1 MANFAKVSSLFV
13 DIFMKWLVGLILIAL
28 VAMQYSLWW
37 GQSGLLEVARL
48 QEQIT
53 AQETVNASL
62 SERNRQ
68 LHAEVLDLKQ
78 GIDAIEER
86 ARHDLGMVKPKET
99 FYQLVED

>member
-1 MANFAKVSSLFV
+1 
-13 DIFMKWLVGLILIAL
+13 MKWLVGLILIAL

-53 AQETVNASL
+53 AQETVNATL

-86 ARHDLGMVKPKET
+86 ARHDLGMVKPNET

>member
-1 MANFAKVSSLFV
+1 
-13 DIFMKWLVGLILIAL
+13 MKWLVALIFVAL

-37 GQSGLLEVARL
+37 GQSGLLAVERL
-48 QEQIT
+48 QEKIT
-53 AQETVNASL
+53 AQEAVNARL
-62 SERNRQ
+62 SDRNQQ

-86 ARHDLGMVKPKET
+86 ARHDLGMVKPNET

>member
-1 MANFAKVSSLFV
+1 
-13 DIFMKWLVGLILIAL
+13 MKWLVGLILVAL

-48 QEQIT
+48 QEKIT
-53 AQETVNASL
+53 TQETVNASL
-62 SERNRQ
+62 SDRNRQ

-78 GIDAIEER
+78 GIAAIEER
-86 ARHDLGMVKPKET
+86 ARHDLGMVKPNET

>member
-1 MANFAKVSSLFV
+1 
-13 DIFMKWLVGLILIAL
+13 
-28 VAMQYSLWW
+28 MQYSLLG

-78 GIDAIEER
+78 GIAAIEER
-86 ARHDLGMVKPKET
+86 ARHDLGMVKPNET

>member
-1 MANFAKVSSLFV
+1 
-13 DIFMKWLVGLILIAL
+13 MKWLVGLILVAL

-48 QEQIT
+48 KEKIT
-53 AQETVNASL
+53 IQETVNASL
-62 SERNRQ
+62 SDRNRQ

-78 GIDAIEER
+78 GIAAIEEH
-86 ARHDLGMVKPKET
+86 ARHDLGMVKPNET

>member
-1 MANFAKVSSLFV
+1 
-13 DIFMKWLVGLILIAL
+13 MKWLVGLILIAL

>member
-1 MANFAKVSSLFV
+1 
-13 DIFMKWLVGLILIAL
+13 MKWLVGLILIAL

-86 ARHDLGMVKPKET
+86 ARHDLGMVKPNET

>member
-1 MANFAKVSSLFV
+1 
-13 DIFMKWLVGLILIAL
+13 MKWLVGLILVAL
-28 VAMQYSLWW
+28 VAMQYSLWL

-48 QEQIT
+48 QETIMT
-53 AQETVNASL
+53 QEAANASL

-78 GIDAIEER
+78 GIAAIEER
-86 ARHDLGMVKPKET
+86 ARHDLGMVKPNET

>member
-1 MANFAKVSSLFV
+1 
-13 DIFMKWLVGLILIAL
+13 
-28 VAMQYSLWW
+28 MQYSLWW

-86 ARHDLGMVKPKET
+86 ARHDLGMVKPNET

>member
-1 MANFAKVSSLFV
+1 
-13 DIFMKWLVGLILIAL
+13 MKWLVGLILVAL

-37 GQSGLLEVARL
+37 GQSGLFEVALL
-48 QEQIT
+48 QERVL
-53 AQETVNASL
+53 AQEVVNASL
-62 SERNRQ
+62 SKRNRQ

-86 ARHDLGMVKPKET
+86 ARHDLGMIKPNET